1 MKLLAHVNDITPGTP
16 VNELP
21 ADPLFA
27 LQMALLAAVGVT
39 AAIVVGL
46 VLLSKKLRKS
56 VKQEKKQHYSPLAKF
71 FLIAGLTLLGL
82 GVLYALSSHSLHEA
96 LPFLEALPHSLHTI
110 IGIGGSVAGLILLV
124 AFGFVSKKETPKEPV
139 AG

>member
-1 MKLLAHVNDITPGTP
+1 VKLLAHVNDIPPGTT
-16 VNELP
+16 VTDGP

-27 LQMALLAAVGVT
+27 LQMALLAAVVAT

-46 VLLSKKLRKS
+46 MLLSKKMKKS
-56 VKQEKKQHYSPLAKF
+56 VKQEKKQHYSPLARF
-71 FLIAGLTLLGL
+71 FLIGGLTLLGL

-124 AFGFVSKKETPKEPV
+124 AFGFVSKKDKKS
-139 AG
+139 

>member
-1 MKLLAHVNDITPGTP
+1 VKLLAHVNNVPLGTTSDG
-16 VNELP
+16 P

-27 LQMALLAAVGVT
+27 LQMALLAAVVVT
-39 AAIVVGL
+39 VGIVAGL
-46 VLLSKKLRKS
+46 LLLSKK
-56 VKQEKKQHYSPLAKF
+56 VKKTAPQKKQHYSPLAKF

-82 GVLYALSSHSLHEA
+82 GAFYALSSHTLHEA

-124 AFGFVSKKETPKEPV
+124 AFGFVSKKDKKS
-139 AG
+139 